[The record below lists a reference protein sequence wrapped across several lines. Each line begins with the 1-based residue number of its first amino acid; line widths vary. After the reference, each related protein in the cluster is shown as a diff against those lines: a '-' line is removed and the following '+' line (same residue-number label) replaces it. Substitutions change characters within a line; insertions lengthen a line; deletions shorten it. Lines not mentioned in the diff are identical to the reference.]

1 MNSKPSAQSTGYLDD
16 ATLDRYVAEIWCGLH
31 AKDGFTMLT
40 PRVTEVGRHGHLV
53 APPPPP
59 PPPTGR

>member
-16 ATLDRYVAEIWCGLH
+16 ATLDRYVAEIWCGLRE
-31 AKDGFTMLT
+31 KDGYTMLT

-59 PPPTGR
+59 PPAGR

>member
-1 MNSKPSAQSTGYLDD
+1 MNSKPSAHSAGHLDD
-16 ATLDRYVAEIWCGLH
+16 ATVDRYVAEIWSGLNT
-31 AKDGFTMLT
+31 KDGLPMLT

-59 PPPTGR
+59 PPAAR

>member
-31 AKDGFTMLT
+31 AKDRFTMLT
-40 PRVTEVGRHGHLV
+40 PRVTEVARHGRLV

-59 PPPTGR
+59 PPAGR

>member
-16 ATLDRYVAEIWCGLH
+16 ATLDRYVAEVWCGLQS
-31 AKDGFTMLT
+31 KDGFTMLT

-53 APPPPP
+53 APPPPRP
-59 PPPTGR
+59 PAGR

>member
-16 ATLDRYVAEIWCGLH
+16 ATLDRYVAEIWCGLR

-59 PPPTGR
+59 PPTAGR

>member
-1 MNSKPSAQSTGYLDD
+1 MNFKPSAPSAGHLDD
-16 ATLDRYVAEIWCGLH
+16 ATVDRYVAEIWDGLH

-53 APPPPP
+53 VPPPPP
-59 PPPTGR
+59 PPAGR

>member
-1 MNSKPSAQSTGYLDD
+1 MHSKPSAHSAGYLDD
-16 ATLDRYVAEIWCGLH
+16 ATVDRYVAEIWGGLYT
-31 AKDGFTMLT
+31 KDGFPMLT

-59 PPPTGR
+59 PPAAR

>member
-1 MNSKPSAQSTGYLDD
+1 MNSKPSVQSTGYLDD

-31 AKDGFTMLT
+31 AKDGSTMLT

-59 PPPTGR
+59 PPPAGR